1 MLFHGVRTILW
12 FYSLFSAYKHS
23 WEPLF
28 CILSIFVDFCVL
40 PPFKMLIPCYKTFIN
55 LLDSMLKLANSSFF
69 LSNCFYPLVFLSNC
83 FYPHIFLSN
92 NNFFISPFLS
102 TKQLF
107 ICFFYPLFLS
117 KSKTYP
123 RFLSL
128 FYPRKCFYP
137 ISVYPHRC
145 CLSRTPGYRVSRK
158 SVVET
163 VTRPPGIL
171 SHTCFANHLTGLQ

>member
-12 FYSLFSAYKHS
+12 FYSLFSAINTAGK
-23 WEPLF
+23 PLF

-40 PPFKMLIPCYKTFIN
+40 PPFKTLIPCYKTFTN
-55 LLDSMLKLANSSFF
+55 LLDSMLKLANSSIF
-69 LSNCFYPLVFLSNC
+69 LSNCFYPLVFYPTVFIHIF
-83 FYPHIFLSN
+83 FYPTTI
-92 NNFFISPFLS
+92 FFISPFLS

-128 FYPRKCFYP
+128 FLSTKMFLSNLGLSTSLLL
-137 ISVYPHRC
+137 ISN
-145 CLSRTPGYRVSRK
+145 SE
-158 SVVET
+158 SV
-163 VTRPPGIL
+163 
-171 SHTCFANHLTGLQ
+171 